1 MGRGQGALLEEGHP
15 KQVLVIAQSTTA
27 AFQMRFLHVNRVAK
41 FRVARRLV
49 VHAQLDVFTD
59 MTAHATLTK
68 RRPKTRGQG
77 GIAGE
82 RTRLEHGRFREHV
95 LVRLIDRFID
105 RAGGVANLETDIPKQ
120 VKDLF
125 DHLGRVRR
133 NLSAI
138 FLVEKHDVDVA
149 EWVELAA
156 SVTAECEEGERG
168 RGGAAIAQRESD
180 CRLEDALHQNIDQF
194 DPQRADFA
202 TTAAVLMAKPE
213 AVLFDLQEFLVKR
226 QRFDRPHCP
235 RRGELALC
243 VRENLSEMTRSG
255 HR

>member
-1 MGRGQGALLEEGHP
+1 
-15 KQVLVIAQSTTA
+15 
-27 AFQMRFLHVNRVAK
+27 
-41 FRVARRLV
+41 
-49 VHAQLDVFTD
+49 

-95 LVRLIDRFID
+95 LVRLIDRFIN
-105 RAGGVANLETDIPKQ
+105 RAGGVADLETDIPEQ

-168 RGGAAIAQRESD
+168 GGRAALAQRESH

-194 DPQRADFA
+194 DPQRADLA
-202 TTAAVLMAKPE
+202 ATAAVLMAESKPM
-213 AVLFDLQEFLVKR
+213 LLDFQELLIKR
-226 QRFDRPHCP
+226 QRFHGPHCP

-243 VRENLSEMTRSG
+243 FRENLYDTT
-255 HR
+255 